1 MTHQEARP
9 VSDIERVHDAEKAWR
24 EAHAAELE
32 RDAVRK
38 LRTDF
43 GVEIKPIYTP
53 ADLASQDFDY
63 SRDLGFPGSFPF
75 TRGNTAT
82 MYRDQPWRIGQYA
95 GFSTAQESNTLFK
108 NLIGH
113 GQTELSLAFD
123 LPTQLGYDPDDPR
136 AAGEVGKVGISL
148 ASLRDWETIFDG
160 IPMDKVYVYSVSN
173 AQAVVTIAMHLA
185 LARKQGADLSRLR
198 GGMQNDVL
206 KEYVAR
212 GNYIFPID
220 AGMRL
225 AADTLLYC
233 AERVP
238 EYWTIN
244 VGGYHICEAGA
255 NTVHESAFTL
265 AIALAYLDEVRRM
278 GVAVEKVASKVSF
291 LMTPNHNR
299 FFEDICKFRACRRLW
314 ARLLKERYGIT
325 DPNCLVFRLY
335 AHNGGSVLTRQQPET
350 NITRSA
356 IAAVVGALAGAQNI
370 CLRTMD
376 ECLGIPSE
384 ESQVIGI
391 RSQQVVAYETGITN
405 TVDPLGGSY
414 YVEWLTGEYERR
426 ISAEIDKI
434 DGLGGMAKAI
444 AAGYVQ
450 NVITQDALELQR
462 RIDAGEIVKV
472 GLNKFSVSE
481 DRNRKARRYYKVDPN
496 VEEMR
501 RREVKALRSERDSV
515 AVRRALDALRR
526 AAERPASVENNLMER
541 VMDAVVAYATMG
553 EICGALRDVF
563 GTYDEARAA

>member
-1 MTHQEARP
+1 MSGGDAIRKA
-9 VSDIERVHDAEKAWR
+9 EREWSTTNRDA
-24 EAHAAELE
+24 LE
-32 RDAVRK
+32 RDGLHRVQ
-38 LRTDF
+38 TDF
-43 GVEIKPIYTP
+43 GLDIKPVYTP
-53 ADLASQDFDY
+53 ADLEAQGFDY
-63 SRDLGFPGSFPF
+63 LRDVGFPGSFPF
-75 TRGNTAT
+75 TRGNTPT

-95 GFSTAQESNTLFK
+95 GFATAQESNALFK
-108 NLIGH
+108 NLIAH

-136 AAGEVGKVGISL
+136 AQGEVGKVGISL
-148 ASLRDWETIFDG
+148 ASLRDWEVIFDG

-255 NTVHESAFTL
+255 NTVHEGAFTL
-265 AIALAYLDEVRRM
+265 AIALAYLDQVHRL

-299 FFEDICKFRACRRLW
+299 FFEDIAKFRACRRLW
-314 ARLLKERYGIT
+314 ARLLVERYQIN
-325 DPNCLVFRLY
+325 DPGCQVFRLY
-335 AHNGGSVLTRQQPET
+335 AHNGGSVLTRQHPET

-356 IAAVVGALAGAQNI
+356 IAAVIGALAGAQNI

-384 ESQVIGI
+384 KSQVIGI
-391 RSQQVVAYETGITN
+391 RSQQVVAYETGITR

-414 YVEWLTGEYERR
+414 FVETLTNEYEQR
-426 ISAEIDKI
+426 IRAEIEKVDAF
-434 DGLGGMAKAI
+434 GGMAKAI
-444 AAGYVQ
+444 VAGYVQ
-450 NVITQDALELQR
+450 KIITQDALELQR
-462 RIDAGEIVKV
+462 KVDSGEIVKV
-472 GLNKFSVSE
+472 GLNRFQAEEEESGP
-481 DRNRKARRYYKVDPN
+481 RRHYRADPRI
-496 VEEMR
+496 EEMR
-501 RREVKALRSERDSV
+501 KQEVQSLRAQRDDAAV
-515 AVRRALDALRR
+515 ARTLDILRD
-526 AAERPASVENNLMER
+526 AARRPASSDNNLMEP
-541 VMDAVVAYATMG
+541 VMDAVLAYATMG

-563 GTYDEARAA
+563 GTYDSAAAV

>member
-1 MTHQEARP
+1 MN
-9 VSDIERVHDAEKAWR
+9 DIERVRQAERAWR
-24 EAHAAELE
+24 EANVAELE
-32 RDAVRK
+32 RDAARQP
-38 LRTDF
+38 RTDF
-43 GVEIKPIYTP
+43 GMEIKPVYTP
-53 ADLASQDFDY
+53 ADLAGQDFDY
-63 SRDLGFPGSFPF
+63 GRDLGFPGSFPF

-95 GFSTAQESNTLFK
+95 GFATAQESNALFK

-136 AAGEVGKVGISL
+136 AAGEVGRVGISL

-160 IPMDKVYVYSVSN
+160 IAMDKVYVYSVSN

-225 AADTLLYC
+225 TADTLLYC
-233 AERVP
+233 AEHVP

-255 NTVHESAFTL
+255 NTVHEGAFTL
-265 AIALAYLDEVRRM
+265 AIALAYLDEVKRM

-376 ECLGIPSE
+376 EGLGIPSE

-414 YVEWLTGEYERR
+414 YVESLTGEYEQRFR
-426 ISAEIDKI
+426 AELGKI
-434 DGLGGMAKAI
+434 DALGGMAKAI

-450 NVITQDALELQR
+450 NVITQDALDLQR

-481 DRNRKARRYYKVDPN
+481 DKTGKARRYYKVDPS
-496 VEEMR
+496 VEQMR
-501 RREVKALRSERDSV
+501 RREVEAIRAERDNA
-515 AVRRALDALRR
+515 AVRRALDALRQ
-526 AAERPASVENNLMER
+526 AANRPASVENNLMER
-541 VMDAVVAYATMG
+541 VMDAVLVYATMG

-563 GTYDEARAA
+563 GTYDQARAA